1 MIQIIRNGNGDT
13 RTAEKDITFSDVLEA
28 SSEHVKAVQQ
38 ALEYCARVIINISQN
53 HDITK
58 FSAAQM
64 FYNDMRKTLDDGADF
79 VKGEWYQTHIRAER
93 HHPMSYCHE
102 DINLFD
108 ILEMVCDCVCAG
120 LARSGEVRET
130 IISDDILQKA
140 VKNTAKLIESNCIRI

>member
-1 MIQIIRNGNGDT
+1 MIEIKRNGNGDT
-13 RTAEKDITFSDVLEA
+13 RTTKKDITFNDVVKA
-28 SSEHVKAVQQ
+28 SREHVNSVQQ
-38 ALEYCARVIINISQN
+38 ALEYCASIMMKMSQN

-58 FSAAQM
+58 FSAAKM
-64 FYNDMRKTLDDGADF
+64 FYDDMRKTLDGGADF

-120 LARSGEVRET
+120 LARSGEVREIT
-130 IISDDILQKA
+130 ISDDILQKA
-140 VKNTAKLIESNCIRI
+140 VKNTAKLIESNCITV